1 MQSTGAKDHLKAF
14 NDQLKAAAATH
25 NEEAKAHIA
34 VALSHAQ
41 AAKAELH
48 AKLQADRANDATNL
62 HETLGKLDEA
72 TAAAKSALDAKGA
85 QVADHLKTSIAAAQ
99 AALAK

>member
-1 MQSTGAKDHLKAF
+1 MQTVSAKDHLKAL
-14 NDQLKAAAATH
+14 NDELKTAVAARDG
-25 NEEAKAHIA
+25 EAKAHIE

-41 AAKAELH
+41 AAKAALQ
-48 AKLQADRANDATNL
+48 AKLQVDHANDAASL
-62 HETLGKLDEA
+62 QKQLRKLDEA

-85 QVADHLKTSIAAAQ
+85 QAKEHLTASIAAAQ